1 MMVYNE
7 ENIKKL
13 IVKEFIDHLDLK
25 VRKFIDSC
33 DEISEGDEW
42 VFSAQETLINFDEF
56 KENFDKNS
64 FSLFFNSY
72 KNLLKIAYREF
83 PNPWKRIAWT
93 RLRHMDKITDR
104 FNSIYERLHRKPSES
119 KKEKGSNLPEDMGGT
134 KVRKRADNGQGD
146 SRDND
151 EFRSSGYQEDDN
163 NEWLNRYDGYQGGW

>member
-163 NEWLNRYDGYQGGW
+163 NEWLN

>member
-151 EFRSSGYQEDDN
+151 EFRSSGY
-163 NEWLNRYDGYQGGW
+163 